1 MLALIVETA
10 LHRDGELLDLL
21 REAGATVRFIP
32 LAALLSEPPRRA
44 EKAVVL
50 LGVGATEARVTQRVQ
65 RIRGSGVRTPVLLVA
80 FRDAAEEIG
89 DALEAG
95 ATDFVRRASARIELR
110 MRLRALTGRVAASP
124 KPHRIRLG
132 RVEID
137 QSTHVMRC
145 GDRAVSLTNREYRL
159 LECLASHPGQLVPR
173 KLLEQWVWGRVAKP
187 PSRSNIVD
195 VYIAYL
201 RRKLS
206 TLGVAKAVRTHRGIG
221 YTIAADLR
229 PTAER

>member
-95 ATDFVRRASARIELR
+95 DAMKRERSTLSLDLTCSLAIS
-110 MRLRALTGRVAASP
+110 RALSLSLCLWGLSLSWSVA
-124 KPHRIRLG
+124 
-132 RVEID
+132 
-137 QSTHVMRC
+137 
-145 GDRAVSLTNREYRL
+145 
-159 LECLASHPGQLVPR
+159 
-173 KLLEQWVWGRVAKP
+173 
-187 PSRSNIVD
+187 
-195 VYIAYL
+195 VYIQ
-201 RRKLS
+201 RS
-206 TLGVAKAVRTHRGIG
+206 FVC
-221 YTIAADLR
+221 
-229 PTAER
+229 